1 MANRSNAKGVAWVA
15 LVLALVALVL
25 AWVAFNRTGQ
35 DVEAL
40 VEQEVQE
47 AIEEINQ
54 TAQDAVDEN
63 ATGTENVEEDDQ
75 ATTGE
80 EGTN

>member
-1 MANRSNAKGVAWVA
+1 MA

-47 AIEEINQ
+47 AIEEIEQ
-54 TAQDAVDEN
+54 AQQDAEEAVEN
-63 ATGTENVEEDDQ
+63 ATGTEATEETTNADQ
-75 ATTGE
+75 NATTN
-80 EGTN
+80 EGASN